1 MDVIIVGLGSVGINL
16 TKTLSEEGHNVIVID
31 TENNRVDDAVNR
43 FDVTGVVGNCVSHS
57 VLKEARVSDTDLF
70 IAATS
75 HDELNILCCII
86 AKRLGV
92 NKTISRISKND
103 YFELYDSDNE
113 LGISLMV
120 NPQFETAMEISR
132 ILRFPS
138 AIKVDQFSEGKVEL
152 VEFKVTAD
160 SELVGVQLNK
170 LSDVV
175 KNRVLICAVG
185 RGETAIIPDGNFV
198 IEAEDRL
205 YVTAVKKQISA
216 FFKELGFYGKTRK
229 IIIVG
234 GSRTA
239 MYLCQ
244 NLDKYGFSTKIIEKD
259 SEKCREL
266 SESLIHTEVILGD
279 GTNQTLLREEG
290 INTADAFVALGD
302 SDEQNII
309 MSMFALSNKVKKVI
323 TKIDQISYFK
333 MLQNSGIDSVVS
345 TKNATADQIV
355 RFVRTIGNTKGS
367 QVKSLFHI
375 INDKAEALEFSV
387 DNNFGGIGVPLSELE
402 LKKDLL
408 IAGIFRD
415 KVLITPSGKDT
426 IEKGDNVIV
435 VTLNEGLDDLNDILK

>member
-31 TENNRVDDAVNR
+31 TDNNRVDDAVNR
-43 FDVTGVVGNCVSHS
+43 YDVTGVVGNCVSHS
-57 VLKEARVSDTDLF
+57 VLKEARVSDTDVL

-75 HDELNILCCII
+75 QDELNILCCII

-120 NPQFETAMEISR
+120 NPQYETAMEIIR

-152 VEFKVTAD
+152 VEFKITAD

-175 KNRVLICAVG
+175 KNRVLICAVE

-216 FFKELGFYGKTRK
+216 FFKELGLSGKTRK
-229 IIIVG
+229 ILIVG

-259 SEKCREL
+259 PEKSREL
-266 SESLIHTEVILGD
+266 SESLAHTEVILGD
-279 GTNQTLLREEG
+279 GTNQTLLLEEG

-345 TKNATADQIV
+345 TKNATADQII

-387 DNNFGGIGVPLSELE
+387 DNNFKGSGVTLSQLE
-402 LKKDLL
+402 LKKNLL

-415 KVLITPSGKDT
+415 NVLITPSGKDT
-426 IEKGDNVIV
+426 IEKGDSVIV
-435 VTLNEGLDDLNDILK
+435 VTLNEGLDDLNDILN